1 MNLLTRGLL
10 CAIHIRFDDH
20 LQIEDKAYIDEFG
33 EPDFERET
41 QKFNRRLRAIEKLRK
56 SDDQLERERL
66 QELEMAK
73 RKGVIDGLRTIFLA
87 KERKLKDARKG
98 TSEFPELW
106 DMLLE
111 WKIKRKLTLADA
123 ACISKRSFKTVKNE
137 LHKAAVRKRGR
148 KDNDGND

>member
-10 CAIHIRFDDH
+10 CAIHIRFDDR

-33 EPDFERET
+33 EPDFERE
-41 QKFNRRLRAIEKLRK
+41 
-56 SDDQLERERL
+56 RL

-73 RKGVIDGLRTIFLA
+73 RKGMIDGLRTIFLA
-87 KERKLKDARKG
+87 KERKLAGAHKG
-98 TSEFPELW
+98 TNEFPELW

-137 LHKAAVRKRGR
+137 LHKAAVRKKRTEGQ
-148 KDNDGND
+148 

>member
-1 MNLLTRGLL
+1 MNLLTRGLI

-20 LQIEDKAYIDEFG
+20 LQIEDRAYIDEFG

-41 QKFNRRLRAIEKLRK
+41 QKFNRQLRAIEKLRK
-56 SDDQLERERL
+56 SDDRLERERL

-73 RKGVIDGLRTIFLA
+73 RKGMIDGLRTIFLA
-87 KERKLKDARKG
+87 KERKLAGAHKG
-98 TSEFPELW
+98 TNEFPELW

-137 LHKAAVRKRGR
+137 LHKAAVRKKRTEGQ
-148 KDNDGND
+148 

>member
-10 CAIHIRFDDH
+10 CAIHMCFDDR

-66 QELEMAK
+66 RELEMAK

-87 KERKLKDARKG
+87 KERKLKDAHKG

-137 LHKAAVRKRGR
+137 LHKAAVRKKRAEGQ
-148 KDNDGND
+148 

>member
-10 CAIHIRFDDH
+10 CVIHMRFDDR

-41 QKFNRRLRAIEKLRK
+41 QKFNSRLSAIEKLRK

-66 QELEMAK
+66 RELEMAK

-87 KERKLKDARKG
+87 KERKLVGAHKG

-111 WKIKRKLTLADA
+111 WKIKRKLTLADT

-137 LHKAAVRKRGR
+137 LHKAAARKKRAEEQ
-148 KDNDGND
+148 

>member
-10 CAIHIRFDDH
+10 CAIHMRFDDH
-20 LQIEDKAYIDEFG
+20 LQIEDKVYIDEFG

-66 QELEMAK
+66 RELEMAK

-87 KERKLKDARKG
+87 KERKLAGAHKG

-137 LHKAAVRKRGR
+137 LHKAAARKKRAEEQ
-148 KDNDGND
+148 

>member
-10 CAIHIRFDDH
+10 CAIHMRFDDS
-20 LQIEDKAYIDEFG
+20 LQIEDKAYIEEFG

-66 QELEMAK
+66 RELEMAK

-87 KERKLKDARKG
+87 KERKLAGAHKD

-111 WKIKRKLTLADA
+111 WKVKRKLTLADA

-137 LHKAAVRKRGR
+137 LHKAAVRKKRAEGQ
-148 KDNDGND
+148 

>member
-1 MNLLTRGLL
+1 M
-10 CAIHIRFDDH
+10 RFDDR

-41 QKFNRRLRAIEKLRK
+41 QKFNRRLRAIENLRK

-66 QELEMAK
+66 RELEMAK

-87 KERKLKDARKG
+87 KERKLASTHKG

-111 WKIKRKLTLADA
+111 WKIKRKLTLADTT
-123 ACISKRSFKTVKNE
+123 CISKRSFKTVKNE
-137 LHKAAVRKRGR
+137 LHKAAARKKRAEEQ
-148 KDNDGND
+148 

>member
-10 CAIHIRFDDH
+10 CAIHMHFDDR

-33 EPDFERET
+33 EPNFERET

-87 KERKLKDARKG
+87 KERKLAGAHKG
-98 TSEFPELW
+98 TNEFPELW

-137 LHKAAVRKRGR
+137 LHKAAVRKKRAEGQ
-148 KDNDGND
+148 

>member
-10 CAIHIRFDDH
+10 YAIHMRFDDR
-20 LQIEDKAYIDEFG
+20 LQIEDKAYIEEFG

-66 QELEMAK
+66 KELEMAK

-87 KERKLKDARKG
+87 KERKLAGAYKG

-111 WKIKRKLTLADA
+111 WKIKRKLTLADT

-137 LHKAAVRKRGR
+137 LHKAAVRKKRAEGQ
-148 KDNDGND
+148 

>member
-1 MNLLTRGLL
+1 M
-10 CAIHIRFDDH
+10 RFDDR
-20 LQIEDKAYIDEFG
+20 LQIEDKAYIEEFG

-56 SDDQLERERL
+56 WDDQLERERL

-87 KERKLKDARKG
+87 KERKLTGAHKG

-111 WKIKRKLTLADA
+111 WKIKRKLTLADT

-137 LHKAAVRKRGR
+137 LHKAAVRKKRAEGQWWKR
-148 KDNDGND
+148 LNGS

>member
-10 CAIHIRFDDH
+10 CAIHMRFDDH

-66 QELEMAK
+66 QKLEMAK

-87 KERKLKDARKG
+87 KERKLKDAHKG

-137 LHKAAVRKRGR
+137 LHKAAVRKKRAEGQ
-148 KDNDGND
+148 

>member
-66 QELEMAK
+66 RELEMAK

-87 KERKLKDARKG
+87 KERKLAGAHKG

-137 LHKAAVRKRGR
+137 LHKAAARKKRTEEQ
-148 KDNDGND
+148 

>member
-1 MNLLTRGLL
+1 M
-10 CAIHIRFDDH
+10 RFDDR

-66 QELEMAK
+66 RELEMAK

-87 KERKLKDARKG
+87 KERKLKDAHKG

-111 WKIKRKLTLADA
+111 WKVKRKLTLADT

-137 LHKAAVRKRGR
+137 LHKAAVRKKRAEGQ
-148 KDNDGND
+148 

>member
-10 CAIHIRFDDH
+10 CAIHMRFDDR
-20 LQIEDKAYIDEFG
+20 LKIEDKAYIEEFG

-56 SDDQLERERL
+56 SDDRLERERL

-73 RKGVIDGLRTIFLA
+73 RKGMINGLRTIFLA
-87 KERKLKDARKG
+87 KERKLTGAHKG

-137 LHKAAVRKRGR
+137 LHKAAARKKRAEEQ
-148 KDNDGND
+148 

>member
-10 CAIHIRFDDH
+10 CAINIRFDDR
-20 LQIEDKAYIDEFG
+20 LQIEDKAYIEEFG

-87 KERKLKDARKG
+87 KERKLAGAHKG
-98 TSEFPELW
+98 TNEFPELW

-137 LHKAAVRKRGR
+137 LHKAAVRKKRTEGQ
-148 KDNDGND
+148 

>member
-10 CAIHIRFDDH
+10 CAIHIRFDDR
-20 LQIEDKAYIDEFG
+20 LQIEDKAYIEEFG

-66 QELEMAK
+66 RELEMAK

-87 KERKLKDARKG
+87 KERKLAGTHKG

-111 WKIKRKLTLADA
+111 WKIKRKLTLADS

-137 LHKAAVRKRGR
+137 LHKAAVRKKRAEGQ
-148 KDNDGND
+148 

>member
-1 MNLLTRGLL
+1 MNLLTCGLL
-10 CAIHIRFDDH
+10 CAIHMRFDDR

-41 QKFNRRLRAIEKLRK
+41 QKFNRRLRAIENLRK

-66 QELEMAK
+66 RELEMAK

-137 LHKAAVRKRGR
+137 LHKAAVRKKRAEEQ
-148 KDNDGND
+148 

>member
-87 KERKLKDARKG
+87 KERKLTDAHKG

-111 WKIKRKLTLADA
+111 WKIKRKLTLADT

-137 LHKAAVRKRGR
+137 LHKAAARKKRAEGQ
-148 KDNDGND
+148 

>member
-10 CAIHIRFDDH
+10 CSIHMRFDDR
-20 LQIEDKAYIDEFG
+20 LQIEDKAYIEEFG

-56 SDDQLERERL
+56 SDDRLEQERL
-66 QELEMAK
+66 RELEMAK
-73 RKGVIDGLRTIFLA
+73 RKGVIDGLRTIFLT
-87 KERKLKDARKG
+87 KERKLAGAHKG

-137 LHKAAVRKRGR
+137 LHKAAVRKKSAEGQ
-148 KDNDGND
+148 

>member
-1 MNLLTRGLL
+1 M
-10 CAIHIRFDDH
+10 RFDDR
-20 LQIEDKAYIDEFG
+20 LQIEDKAYINEFG

-66 QELEMAK
+66 RELEMAK

-87 KERKLKDARKG
+87 KERKLAGAHKG

-137 LHKAAVRKRGR
+137 LHKAAVRKERAEGQ
-148 KDNDGND
+148 

>member
-1 MNLLTRGLL
+1 M
-10 CAIHIRFDDH
+10 RFDDR

-66 QELEMAK
+66 RELEMAK
-73 RKGVIDGLRTIFLA
+73 RKGMIDGLRTIFLA
-87 KERKLKDARKG
+87 KERKLAGAHKG

-137 LHKAAVRKRGR
+137 LHKAAARKKRAEGQ
-148 KDNDGND
+148 

>member
-1 MNLLTRGLL
+1 M
-10 CAIHIRFDDH
+10 RFDDR
-20 LQIEDKAYIDEFG
+20 LQIEDKAHIDEFG

-56 SDDQLERERL
+56 SDDQLERERI

-73 RKGVIDGLRTIFLA
+73 RKGMINGLRTIFLA
-87 KERKLKDARKG
+87 KERKLAGAHKG

-111 WKIKRKLTLADA
+111 WKIKRKLTLADT
-123 ACISKRSFKTVKNE
+123 ACISKRPFKTVKNE
-137 LHKAAVRKRGR
+137 LYKAAARKKRAEG
-148 KDNDGND
+148 K

>member
-10 CAIHIRFDDH
+10 CAIHMRFDDH

-56 SDDQLERERL
+56 SDDQLERKRL

-73 RKGVIDGLRTIFLA
+73 RKGMIDGLRTIFLA
-87 KERKLKDARKG
+87 KERKLAGAHKG
-98 TSEFPELW
+98 TNEFPELW

-111 WKIKRKLTLADA
+111 WKVKRKLTLADA

-137 LHKAAVRKRGR
+137 LHKAAVRKKRAEGQ
-148 KDNDGND
+148 

>member
-1 MNLLTRGLL
+1 M
-10 CAIHIRFDDH
+10 RFDDR

-66 QELEMAK
+66 RELEMAK

-87 KERKLKDARKG
+87 KERKLKDAHKG

-137 LHKAAVRKRGR
+137 LHKAAVRKKRAEGQ
-148 KDNDGND
+148 

>member
-1 MNLLTRGLL
+1 M
-10 CAIHIRFDDH
+10 RFDDR

-66 QELEMAK
+66 RELEMAK

-87 KERKLKDARKG
+87 KERKLKDAHKG

-111 WKIKRKLTLADA
+111 WKVKRKLTLADA

-137 LHKAAVRKRGR
+137 LHKAAVRKKRAEGQ
-148 KDNDGND
+148 

>member
-10 CAIHIRFDDH
+10 CVIHMRFDDR
-20 LQIEDKAYIDEFG
+20 LQIEDKAYINEFG

-41 QKFNRRLRAIEKLRK
+41 QKFNRRLRAIENLRK
-56 SDDQLERERL
+56 SDDQIERERI

-87 KERKLKDARKG
+87 KERKLTGAHKG

-123 ACISKRSFKTVKNE
+123 TCISKRSFKTVKNE
-137 LHKAAVRKRGR
+137 LHKAAARKKRAEEQ
-148 KDNDGND
+148 

>member
-1 MNLLTRGLL
+1 M
-10 CAIHIRFDDH
+10 RFDDR

-56 SDDQLERERL
+56 SDDRLERERL

-73 RKGVIDGLRTIFLA
+73 RKGMINGLRTIFLA
-87 KERKLKDARKG
+87 KERKLTGAHKG

-123 ACISKRSFKTVKNE
+123 ACISKRSLKTVKNE
-137 LHKAAVRKRGR
+137 LHKAVARKKRAEEQ
-148 KDNDGND
+148 

>member
-1 MNLLTRGLL
+1 M
-10 CAIHIRFDDH
+10 RFDDR
-20 LQIEDKAYIDEFG
+20 LQIEDKAYINEFG

-41 QKFNRRLRAIEKLRK
+41 QKFNRRLRAIENLRK
-56 SDDQLERERL
+56 SDDQLERERI

-73 RKGVIDGLRTIFLA
+73 RKGVIDGLSTIFLA
-87 KERKLKDARKG
+87 KERKLTGAHKG

-137 LHKAAVRKRGR
+137 LHKAAARKKRAEEQWWKRLNGS
-148 KDNDGND
+148 

>member
-10 CAIHIRFDDH
+10 CAIHMRFDDH

-66 QELEMAK
+66 RELEMAK

-87 KERKLKDARKG
+87 KERKLTGAHKG

-137 LHKAAVRKRGR
+137 LHKAAVRKKRAEGQ
-148 KDNDGND
+148 

>member
-1 MNLLTRGLL
+1 M
-10 CAIHIRFDDH
+10 RFDDR

-41 QKFNRRLRAIEKLRK
+41 QKLNRRLRAIEKLRK
-56 SDDQLERERL
+56 SDDHLERERL
-66 QELEMAK
+66 RELEMAK

-87 KERKLKDARKG
+87 KERKLAGAHKG

-137 LHKAAVRKRGR
+137 LHKAAVRKKRAEGQ
-148 KDNDGND
+148 

>member
-10 CAIHIRFDDH
+10 CAIHMRFDDH
-20 LQIEDKAYIDEFG
+20 LQIEDKVYIDEFG

-66 QELEMAK
+66 RELEMAK

-87 KERKLKDARKG
+87 KERKLKDAHKG

-111 WKIKRKLTLADA
+111 WKIKRKLTLADT
-123 ACISKRSFKTVKNE
+123 ACISKRPFKTVKNE
-137 LHKAAVRKRGR
+137 LYKAAARKKRAEG
-148 KDNDGND
+148 K

>member
-1 MNLLTRGLL
+1 M
-10 CAIHIRFDDH
+10 RFDDR

-41 QKFNRRLRAIEKLRK
+41 QKFNRQLRAIEKLRK

-66 QELEMAK
+66 RELEMAK

-87 KERKLKDARKG
+87 KERKLAGAHKS

-111 WKIKRKLTLADA
+111 WKIKRRLTLADA

-137 LHKAAVRKRGR
+137 LHKAAVRKKGAE
-148 KDNDGND
+148 GQ

>member
-1 MNLLTRGLL
+1 M
-10 CAIHIRFDDH
+10 RFDDR
-20 LQIEDKAYIDEFG
+20 LQIEDKAYIEEFG

-66 QELEMAK
+66 RELEMAK

-87 KERKLKDARKG
+87 KERKLVGAHKG

-137 LHKAAVRKRGR
+137 LHKAAARKKRAEGQ
-148 KDNDGND
+148 

>member
-10 CAIHIRFDDH
+10 CAIHMRFDDH
-20 LQIEDKAYIDEFG
+20 LQIEDKVYIDEFG

-66 QELEMAK
+66 RELEMAK

-87 KERKLKDARKG
+87 KERKLKDAHKG

-123 ACISKRSFKTVKNE
+123 ACISKRSFN
-137 LHKAAVRKRGR
+137 
-148 KDNDGND
+148 

>member
-1 MNLLTRGLL
+1 MNLLTRGLI

-20 LQIEDKAYIDEFG
+20 LQIEDRAYIDEFG

-56 SDDQLERERL
+56 SDDRLERERL

-73 RKGVIDGLRTIFLA
+73 RKGMIDGLRTIFLA
-87 KERKLKDARKG
+87 KERKLKDAHKG

-111 WKIKRKLTLADA
+111 WKVKRKLTLADA

-137 LHKAAVRKRGR
+137 LHKAAVRKKRAEGQ
-148 KDNDGND
+148 